1 MRIYLHSYLLFCQY
15 FKFTPV
21 LVSNTMYL
29 LDLVFLSRSLS
40 LYRSV
45 VNYLGRITH
54 IKDHDR
60 NFVSFLQRCDECGV
74 YMSSNKLQ
82 LRMKEVPSIGHV
94 EIEEG
99 LRADPSKV
107 RAIHEMLP
115 PENEAGMQQILGMSQ
130 YLSKFLPRLSD
141 ITKPRRDLTL
151 LDAEGIWDKLQ
162 QSAFECLKQAVSNL
176 KDVTI
181 QCDAS
186 QRGPGAA
193 LLQGGQPMAYASL
206 AFTDTEVNYTQ
217 IEKEL
222 LPIVFTCEKFDS
234 YIYGRDCVQV
244 QTDHK
249 PLESILRKELSTA
262 PKRLQRMLLR
272 LQKYSLDVTYLKEEK
287 MSVADTFKPCPFAR
301 SQFLYFCSQA
311 GRG

>member
-74 YMSSNKLQ
+74 YLSSKKLQ
-82 LRMKEVPSIGHV
+82 LRMKEVPSTGHV

-99 LRADPSKV
+99 LRDDPSKV

-141 ITKPRRDLTL
+141 ITKPQRDLTL
-151 LDAEGIWDKLQ
+151 QDAEWIWDKLQ

-176 KDVTI
+176 KEDVII

-193 LLQGGQPMAYASL
+193 LLQGGQPMAYDLL
-206 AFTDTEVNYTQ
+206 ALTDTEVNYTQ
-217 IEKEL
+217 IEEL
-222 LPIVFTCEKFDS
+222 LAIVFTCEKFDS

-249 PLESILRKELSTA
+249 PLESILRKELCTA

-272 LQKYSLDVTYLKEEK
+272 LQKYSLDVTYLKEE
-287 MSVADTFKPCPFAR
+287 MLVADTFKPCPFAQ
-301 SQFLYFCSQA
+301 SQFLYICSQA

>member
-1 MRIYLHSYLLFCQY
+1 MNSLICFTMSFADPNDALQSLQQYLGFIQTRAFRDSTKRSMRIYLHSYLLFCQY

-29 LDLVFLSRSLS
+29 LELVFLSRSLS
-40 LYRSV
+40 SYRSV

-54 IKDHDR
+54 INDPDR
-60 NFVSFLQRCDECGV
+60 NFVSFFQRCDECGV
-74 YMSSNKLQ
+74 YLSRNKLQ

-94 EIEEG
+94 EIEQG
-99 LRADPSKV
+99 LHAHPSKV

-141 ITKPRRDLTL
+141 ITKPQRDLTL
-151 LDAEGIWDKLQ
+151 QDAEWIWDKLQ

-176 KDVTI
+176 KEDVII

-193 LLQGGQPMAYASL
+193 LLQGGQPMAYDLL
-206 AFTDTEVNYTQ
+206 ALTDTEVNYTQ
-217 IEKEL
+217 IEEL
-222 LPIVFTCEKFDS
+222 LAIVFTCEKFDS

-249 PLESILRKELSTA
+249 PLESILRKELCTA
-262 PKRLQRMLLR
+262 PKRL
-272 LQKYSLDVTYLKEEK
+272 
-287 MSVADTFKPCPFAR
+287 
-301 SQFLYFCSQA
+301 
-311 GRG
+311 